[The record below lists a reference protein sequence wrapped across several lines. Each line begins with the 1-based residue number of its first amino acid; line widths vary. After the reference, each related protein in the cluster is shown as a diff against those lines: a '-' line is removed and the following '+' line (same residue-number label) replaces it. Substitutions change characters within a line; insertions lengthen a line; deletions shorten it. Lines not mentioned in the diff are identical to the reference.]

1 MTVNRTWNLPRLLI
15 GATGSGS
22 GKTTLTCGLLK
33 LLQLNGK
40 KPVSFK
46 CGPDYIDPMFHR
58 EVLGVDSRNLDLFF
72 NDEETIKFLM
82 AQNSKGAELVVIEGV
97 MGFYDGLAGTTPI
110 ASAYDLA
117 RKTKTPTIL
126 LVDGRGK
133 SYSILA
139 EIKGFLEL
147 KSDGTIKGVIL
158 NRVSDMMYPRLKA
171 LIEENLPVKV
181 VGYMRNLGEHL
192 LESRHL
198 GLVTAGEIEHL
209 DALLEGV
216 ARSLAETIDL
226 EGVMELAQG
235 ASPFSY
241 VSHQLPSLPVQ
252 EDGEPLRFAVA
263 RDKAF
268 CFYYED
274 NLDLLRA
281 YNGEIV
287 EFSPM
292 KDPHLPENIHGLILG
307 GGYPELYLQE
317 LEANVSMRREIRRA
331 VEGGLPTLAEC
342 GGFMYL
348 HREIEDQN
356 RRAFAGVG
364 VLEGRSFPTDK
375 LVRFGYITLRAK
387 GETSFLEEG
396 ETIKAHEFHYWDS
409 TDPGGDFR
417 GEKPLSNR
425 GWDCIHEKGNLLC
438 GYPHLNFHS
447 NLNIVKKIVSKAIAY
462 KRGL

>member
-158 NRVSDMMYPRLKA
+158 N
-171 LIEENLPVKV
+171 
-181 VGYMRNLGEHL
+181 
-192 LESRHL
+192 
-198 GLVTAGEIEHL
+198 
-209 DALLEGV
+209 
-216 ARSLAETIDL
+216 
-226 EGVMELAQG
+226 
-235 ASPFSY
+235 
-241 VSHQLPSLPVQ
+241 
-252 EDGEPLRFAVA
+252 
-263 RDKAF
+263 
-268 CFYYED
+268 
-274 NLDLLRA
+274 
-281 YNGEIV
+281 
-287 EFSPM
+287 
-292 KDPHLPENIHGLILG
+292 
-307 GGYPELYLQE
+307 
-317 LEANVSMRREIRRA
+317 
-331 VEGGLPTLAEC
+331 
-342 GGFMYL
+342 
-348 HREIEDQN
+348 
-356 RRAFAGVG
+356 
-364 VLEGRSFPTDK
+364 
-375 LVRFGYITLRAK
+375 
-387 GETSFLEEG
+387 
-396 ETIKAHEFHYWDS
+396 
-409 TDPGGDFR
+409 
-417 GEKPLSNR
+417 
-425 GWDCIHEKGNLLC
+425 
-438 GYPHLNFHS
+438 
-447 NLNIVKKIVSKAIAY
+447 
-462 KRGL
+462 